1 MKNTWLFLVVFCL
14 FSCKKPETTSANEW
28 KLIWSDEFS
37 TDGKP
42 DNTKW
47 SFAGRNKSDWCA
59 YCNDDLS
66 TTEVKD
72 GKLYLRGIV
81 NPNAT
86 DAEKYLTGCI
96 QSKGKFFFKYGKME
110 VCAKL
115 AKGKGSWPAIWLMP
129 EKSVYGGWPKSG
141 EIDVME
147 QLNFETFFYQ
157 TIHSDYIDNLK
168 QKENPKYYTTVP
180 YHVDEFNI
188 FGLEWYPDRI
198 DLFINGQKTFTYPK
212 IDNNGSSQ
220 WPFDQEFYIILN
232 QALGGN
238 WPGPVNP
245 DDLPVEMEVDWVKV
259 YQLTNN

>member
-1 MKNTWLFLVVFCL
+1 MKNTWLFLAVFCL

-72 GKLYLRGIV
+72 GKLYLRGII
-81 NPNAT
+81 NPNAS
-86 DAEKYLTGCI
+86 DGEKYLTGCI

-115 AKGKGSWPAIWLMP
+115 SKGKGSWPAIWLMP

-180 YHVDEFNI
+180 YEVDQFNI

-198 DLFINGQKTFTYPK
+198 DLFFNGKKTFTYPK

-259 YQLTNN
+259 YQQTSN